1 MSLLRGVGNGFSPPV
16 FLPLQLPHK
25 IGGISG
31 FEATSRETQAFA
43 DEFEFSG
50 EHLLLL
56 NELMQKVVVLA
67 ILGDVGNDAEVVGV
81 VGSVAKLFEA
91 SGPPDEHVVKPGG

>member
-25 IGGISG
+25 VGGVSG
-31 FEATSRETQAFA
+31 FEATSRESQAFA
-43 DEFEFSG
+43 DEFELGG

-56 NELMQKVVVLA
+56 HKLAQEIVVLA
-67 ILGDVGNDAEVVGV
+67 IPGDVGDDAEVVGV
-81 VGSVAKLFEA
+81 VGGVAKLLEVG
-91 SGPPDEHVVKPGG
+91 GPSDEHVVEPGG